1 MTEFLTHTRDSY
13 DRGAE
18 DFAEWIAAELA
29 AKPLDRALLT
39 AFAELVR
46 ERGPVADIG
55 CGTGRITAFL
65 RDLGLSV
72 SGIDLSPGML
82 NLARRSYP
90 GLSFTEGSMHT
101 LTLPDSALG
110 GILAWYSI
118 IHIPDELLGTVFTEF
133 YRVLTPD
140 GLLQLAF
147 QEGTGAVHLETA
159 GRHRVR
165 LDFHRRTA
173 RDVAE
178 SLRGCGFRMLAE
190 TVREPD
196 REGAFAEQSRQVYLL
211 AGKEI

>member
-1 MTEFLTHTRDSY
+1 MTEFLARTRDSY
-13 DRGAE
+13 DRAAE
-18 DFAEWIAAELA
+18 DYAEWIAPELA

-46 ERGPVADIG
+46 DRGPVADIG

-65 RDLGLSV
+65 HDLGLSV
-72 SGIDLSPGML
+72 SGIDLSPRML
-82 NLARRSYP
+82 GVARRSHP
-90 GLSFTEGSMHT
+90 ELRFTEGSMHT
-101 LTLPDSALG
+101 LALPDSALG

-118 IHIPDELLGTVFTEF
+118 IHIPDDLLGAVFTEF
-133 YRVLTPD
+133 HRVLAPD

-147 QEGTGAVHLETA
+147 QEGDGTVHLETA
-159 GRHRVR
+159 GRHRVS

-178 SLRGCGFRMLAE
+178 SLRGCGFRVLAE

-196 REGAFAEQSRQVYLL
+196 REGAFTEQSRQVYLL
-211 AGKEI
+211 AGKGI